1 MRGIRLLGPLPL
13 FPTVSVGRK
22 MEWGVELELEP
33 GTLTCGHAKWCPN
46 CFTKAIAL
54 VVFLSELRTRG
65 GLDTEG
71 EGCGVYD

>member
-1 MRGIRLLGPLPL
+1 
-13 FPTVSVGRK
+13 
-22 MEWGVELELEP
+22 MEWEVELELEP
-33 GTLTCGHAKWCPN
+33 RTLICGHAKWCPN